1 MVDRTSTVDIDTTI
15 ALLQQDFASIPIE
28 EIIFVIER
36 WQHQLQGTDLFE
48 DLGEL
53 KQAIL
58 DVRTTAIAE
67 ILVNLGE
74 DVTAAKDIPPD
85 VAPKLEQLGA
95 ILAQV
100 GNTLIWFLPGIR

>member
-15 ALLQQDFASIPIE
+15 ALLQQDFAVIPVE
-28 EIIFVIER
+28 EAIFVIER

-67 ILVNLGE
+67 ILVDLGE
-74 DVTAAKDIPPD
+74 EVTAAAKHISPE
-85 VAPKLEQLGA
+85 VAPQLEQLGA

-100 GNTLIWFLPGIR
+100 GNTLI